1 MPMVRWYHYYSH
13 FSSYEIEARGGY
25 LPHSIQQV
33 RGGAAGENL
42 EAQLY
47 SLTLEVRHA
56 RITSPGS
63 VLI

>member
-1 MPMVRWYHYYSH
+1 MPMVRWYHYYSY
-13 FSSYEIEARGGY
+13 FAPYEIEARRGS

-33 RGGAAGENL
+33 SRGPAGENL

-47 SLTLEVRHA
+47 SLTLEVRRA